1 MPSCPTL
8 KLLQKM
14 VQMCC
19 HFSLINGVLSAT
31 FAMLFPK
38 ICQLQSLVLLH
49 IHFCLLILYIIYR
62 YIIIYFYDLVIY
74 CHSWYFFHLLLLV
87 ICFLLL
93 TNFFPIGPCCSLIFF
108 FLSGFLNQ
116 ITAVSYLPKINS
128 IKEST
133 AGMR

>member
-49 IHFCLLILYIIYR
+49 IHFCLLILYIIY
-62 YIIIYFYDLVIY
+62 FYDLVIY

-93 TNFFPIGPCCSLIFF
+93 ANFFPIGPGCSLIFF